1 MQVLIEIATWT
12 HNNHGLFDYESK
24 ELKTSKINVK
34 NTTNLILNEDNSDT
48 IIQSDKLFGDCIGS
62 ISFEENAIYFKSN
75 SDYQDAY
82 VKIDPKQKQQL
93 LVGDLFK
100 FGRMEYFVSELNN
113 GDKVMMA
120 QDHYNLERHI
130 KIQKKKDPRQCRFCL
145 MDDQEETED
154 PKNPFLQDLCSCKGL
169 MAYVHFECLKQ
180 WVNFQNRISCKQTQN
195 TVQYHWNKVLEC
207 DVCKDPLPA
216 RVYIENQSEPLQM
229 IQVEKLDGPY
239 IILEQITRQESL
251 SKSLTFMHAFGTC
264 SVSIGRGHNSEIR
277 CQDISVS
284 RNHAIISYEKQWY
297 IEDQNSKFGT
307 LRIIQNK
314 LKLLK
319 EVQEIQIGRVLLKIK
334 II

>member
-1 MQVLIEIATWT
+1 MQISIDIATWT

-24 ELKTSKINVK
+24 ELKTSKITVK
-34 NTTNLILNEDNSDT
+34 NTTNLILNEDNPDT
-48 IIQSDKLFGDCIGS
+48 IVLSEKISQDCIGS
-62 ISFEENAIYFKSN
+62 ISYEGNAIYFKSN
-75 SDYQDAY
+75 PDFQDAY
-82 VKIDPKQKQQL
+82 VKLDPKQRQQL
-93 LVGDLFK
+93 QVGDLFK

-113 GDKVMMA
+113 GDKIMMA
-120 QDHYNLERHI
+120 EDHYNLDRHI
-130 KIQKKKDPRQCRFCL
+130 KLQKKEDPRQCRFCL
-145 MDDQEETED
+145 MEEQEVTED
-154 PKNPFLQDLCSCKGL
+154 PKNPFLSDLCSCKGL

-216 RVYIENQSEPLQM
+216 RVYIENQPEPLQM

-284 RNHAIISYEKQWY
+284 RNHANISYEKFWSIQ
-297 IEDQNSKFGT
+297 DQGSKFGT

-314 LKLLK
+314 LQLLK
-319 EVQEIQIGRVLLKIK
+319 DIQEIQVGRVLLKIK